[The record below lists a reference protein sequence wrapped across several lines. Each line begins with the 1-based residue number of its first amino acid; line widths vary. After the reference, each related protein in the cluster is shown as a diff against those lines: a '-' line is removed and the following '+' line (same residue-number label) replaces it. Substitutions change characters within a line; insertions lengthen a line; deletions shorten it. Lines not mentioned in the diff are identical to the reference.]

1 MNPSVPVILQTLKR
15 ALEEHVIPEL
25 DSDFARGQAGQ
36 VAVTLEW
43 LATGWQEP
51 LQVLQKGN
59 AAIRSALESVAQEL
73 DRLALEDGRGDHWKA
88 AAASLRSALRPPAE
102 ETATEREA
110 ERARFFA
117 VLDELVIA
125 AGPPVAGAE
134 GTGRLW
140 SRLQEALDALAD
152 AETYLGP
159 IPLPPQH
166 WR

>member
-1 MNPSVPVILQTLKR
+1 MNPSIPVILRTLR
-15 ALEEHVIPEL
+15 QALEEHVIPEL

-36 VAVTLEW
+36 VAVTLDW

-59 AAIRSALESVAQEL
+59 AAIRNSLQGVEQEL
-73 DRLALEDGRGDHWKA
+73 DRLALEDDRAQHWKE
-88 AAASLRSALRPPAE
+88 AAASLRAALRAPAE
-102 ETATEREA
+102 ETAAEREA

-117 VLDELVIA
+117 VLDELVVA

-134 GTGRLW
+134 GTGPLW
-140 SRLQEALDALAD
+140 SQLQQALDALAD

-159 IPLPPQH
+159 IPLPPEH